1 MIQFVV
7 DAGKCVQ
14 CGECVA
20 DCLVQ
25 ALEMGADGPEM
36 SEEGARRCIRCQH
49 CLAIC
54 PTGAVS
60 ILGRSP
66 EQSEEFAGGL
76 PSPES
81 LLLLMRARRSVRR
94 YLDEPVDAAQIDML
108 MEALASAPTG
118 VNNQGLLFHLI
129 RDPAVMERFRRE
141 ARTATQ
147 AALAKPDNGGIPQR
161 MLGYFKAFAAG
172 EDTVFRGAP
181 HMLVV
186 SVRKDAPCAFADPF
200 IALSYFEL
208 LANSM
213 GLGTVWCGVAMRTLF
228 AIFPELGARVG
239 VPDDHQPGYV
249 LMFGKTDVRY
259 QRTVE
264 RGPANTRDIVW

>member
-1 MIQFVV
+1 MVQFVV
-7 DAGKCVQ
+7 DESKCVQ

-20 DCLVQ
+20 DCLTK
-25 ALEMGADGPEM
+25 ALEMGADGPVM
-36 SEEGARRCIRCQH
+36 SEEGVRRCIACQH

-66 EQSEEFAGGL
+66 EQSEEFAGRL

-94 YLDEPVDAAQIDML
+94 YLEEAVDGAQIDML
-108 MEALASAPTG
+108 AEALASAPTG
-118 VNNQGLLFHLI
+118 VNDQGLLFHLV
-129 RDPAVMERFRRE
+129 RDPAVMERFRQE
-141 ARTATQ
+141 ARTAVQ
-147 AALAKPDNGGIPQR
+147 DALAKPDNGGIPER
-161 MLGYFKAFAAG
+161 MLGYFKAFAKG

-186 SVRKDAPCAFADPF
+186 SVRKDSPCAFADPF

-228 AIFPELGARVG
+228 ALFPELGAHVDIPEG
-239 VPDDHQPGYV
+239 YQAGYV
-249 LMFGKTDVRY
+249 MMFGKTNVRY

-264 RGPANTRDIVW
+264 RGPAKVRDIIW